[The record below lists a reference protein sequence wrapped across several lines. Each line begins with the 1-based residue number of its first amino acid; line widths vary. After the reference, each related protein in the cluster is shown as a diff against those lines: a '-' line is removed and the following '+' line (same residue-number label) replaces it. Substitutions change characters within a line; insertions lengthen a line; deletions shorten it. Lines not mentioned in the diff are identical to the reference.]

1 MLRCV
6 IMTSWKHITT
16 PLYVAN
22 ARREQA
28 RYHWQQWCRHSKEYD
43 FLCSLQQVSCWRSLL
58 ESIFSASPFLTRLLM
73 TNMAFLNDFLQHDIK
88 TAFDDLLARQ
98 THALS
103 PQQLQ
108 SSESLM
114 RALRRHKQHSALV
127 LALGEVSGLLPL
139 VPSARVSSDFAQ
151 IAVRHCLDFLLHHK
165 ESALTQK
172 DSGFVVLALGKLGAR
187 ELNYASDIDVIFFY
201 DDDHPLWRD
210 RAHAMQETRRWG
222 QQLVYLLGE
231 NTEDGMVA
239 RVDLRLR
246 PDDGAVVMPLS
257 AAERYYESRG
267 RNWERAAFIKARCIA
282 GDTKR
287 GDAFVSYIQPFIWRR
302 HLDFTAL
309 DDILSLTQSYHRPHD
324 ESLRGY
330 HLKHGS
336 GGIRAIETHLQCLQ
350 LIWGGRHENLRAAAS
365 LDALHQLHT
374 MKKITSQNADAL
386 KNAYLCL
393 RSLEHRLQM
402 MNHQQTH
409 TLPTQQE
416 EFEVFACFAGY
427 ANGDALRRELTEHI
441 NRVERITSEKKT
453 HTQLKTDI
461 TTANKTEDIQQWL
474 TQQNMQDPEQM
485 AHIISHWH
493 HAHYPALSDERGR
506 ALFDQLLPSFLQEI
520 ARHDNQHQ
528 ALARFDLFLQNL
540 PAVVQLFAL
549 LTHHPP
555 LLRLLAFIMSTAPR
569 LAERLARRPQ
579 LLDNVLESHFYD
591 EQSITAA
598 AIKEEIKKVMKPH
611 ADLEQSLNQARI
623 WAKDK
628 KFQLGIHL
636 LQNRITTRQ
645 AAPLY
650 SHIADGL
657 LEKILKA
664 VSKPFV
670 KQYGTRADDGMAI
683 IALGTLGA
691 QQLSGAS
698 DLDIIFLHDD
708 ATSMPTDSLAP
719 TSYYTRL
726 AQRLMTA
733 ISSATSE
740 GDLYQLDTRL
750 RPEGDKGLLTSSLSS
765 FSRYQNQRARLWE
778 HMALTKA
785 RVIAGKPNLRKKIE
799 EIIHRTLT
807 QKRDADAIRHDA
819 HAMRKK
825 IHKELCPRDNEE
837 AFWSFKYRRGGMI
850 DIDTIHQC
858 WLLTHAAQHPDIL
871 HPQLEQSLH
880 ALCHHRLISAEDAR
894 IMTQAFRLWHELDG
908 VVRLCHRSPF
918 TWQKASVPLRQLL
931 RHKSDCATEQQL
943 YDLMNERA
951 DAIGVLYRR
960 TIVS

>member
-1 MLRCV
+1 
-6 IMTSWKHITT
+6 
-16 PLYVAN
+16 
-22 ARREQA
+22 
-28 RYHWQQWCRHSKEYD
+28 
-43 FLCSLQQVSCWRSLL
+43 
-58 ESIFSASPFLTRLLM
+58 
-73 TNMAFLNDFLQHDIK
+73 MAFLNDFLQQDIK
-88 TAFDDLLARQ
+88 TAFDDLLTGQ

-103 PQQLQ
+103 PQQLH

-114 RALRRHKQHSALV
+114 RALRRQKQHSALA

-139 VPSARVSSDFAQ
+139 ERSASAASDFAH
-151 IAVRHCLDFLLHHK
+151 IAVRHCLDFLVHHTD
-165 ESALTQK
+165 SSLTQE

-222 QQLVYLLGE
+222 HQLVYLLGH

-287 GDAFVSYIQPFIWRR
+287 GESFLSYIQPFIWRR

-309 DDILSLTQSYHRPHD
+309 DDILSLTQRYHRPHD

-330 HLKHGS
+330 HLKHGK
-336 GGIRAIETHLQCLQ
+336 GGIRAIETHIQCQQ
-350 LIWGGRHENLRAAAS
+350 LIWGGRYETARAAAS

-374 MKKITSQNADAL
+374 MEKITSQNADAL

-409 TLPTQQE
+409 TLPTHQE
-416 EFEVFACFAGY
+416 EFDVFACFAGY
-427 ANGDALRRELTEHI
+427 GNGDALRRELTEHL
-441 NRVERITSEKKT
+441 NRVERITNEKKEHT
-453 HTQLKTDI
+453 HHTAAI
-461 TTANKTEDIQQWL
+461 TTGNKTEDIQQWL
-474 TQQNMQDPEQM
+474 IQQNMQDSEQM
-485 AHIISHWH
+485 ARIISNWSHV
-493 HAHYPALSDERGR
+493 HYPALSDERGR
-506 ALFDQLLPSFLQEI
+506 ALFDQLLPTFLQEI

-528 ALARFDLFLQNL
+528 ALARFDLFLKNL
-540 PAVVQLFAL
+540 PASVQLFAL
-549 LTHHPP
+549 LAHHPP
-555 LLRLLAFIMSTAPR
+555 LLHLLAFIMSTAPR

-591 EQSITAA
+591 EQSITAD

-611 ADLEQSLNQARI
+611 TDLEQSLNHARI

-636 LQNRITTRQ
+636 LQGRITTRQ

-670 KQYGTRADDGMAI
+670 KQYGTRTEDGMAI

-708 ATSMPTDSLAP
+708 AVSMPSDSLAP

-726 AQRLMTA
+726 AQRLITA
-733 ISSATSE
+733 ISSATNE

-750 RPEGDKGLLTSSLSS
+750 RPEGDKGLPTSSLSS
-765 FSRYQNQRARLWE
+765 FSRYQKQRARLWE

-785 RVIAGKPNLRKKIE
+785 RVIAGKPALRKKIE
-799 EIIHRTLT
+799 EIIHHTLT
-807 QKRDADAIRHDA
+807 QKRNADAVRHDA
-819 HAMRKK
+819 HAMRET
-825 IHKELCPRDNEE
+825 IHDELCPRDDEE

-850 DIDTIHQC
+850 DIDYIHQC
-858 WLLTHAAQHPDIL
+858 WLLVHAAQYPDIL
-871 HPQLEQSLH
+871 HPQLEQSLS
-880 ALCHHRLISAEDAR
+880 ALCRHRLIADEDAR
-894 IMTQAFRLWHELDG
+894 IMTQAFQLWHELDG
-908 VVRLCHRSPF
+908 VVRLCHRAPF
-918 TWQKASVPLRQLL
+918 TWQKASMPLRQLL
-931 RHKSDCATEQQL
+931 LHKSDCATEQHL

-951 DAIGVLYRR
+951 DGVSALYGRV
-960 TIVS
+960 IAS